1 MNRMTDKLHRRITA
15 AGTFLLICILPMCI
29 PIFFSRDSRRHVL
42 LESFCSI
49 PFWLAASVVI
59 GAAGIGICFFAC
71 KCRIDTWIGR
81 ASLSIGAVC
90 LAALCIFSL
99 FTKVIDPLRDIPYL
113 NSSASAR
120 LENVRFYYNN
130 IGDSPDMGME
140 GISPSGEKMVFAV
153 SKDTYKEGEGLCL
166 QADKMQ
172 QMVTAEV
179 EYLPYSGIVTR
190 LDIQVEGIEA

>member
-1 MNRMTDKLHRRITA
+1 
-15 AGTFLLICILPMCI
+15 
-29 PIFFSRDSRRHVL
+29 
-42 LESFCSI
+42 
-49 PFWLAASVVI
+49 
-59 GAAGIGICFFAC
+59 
-71 KCRIDTWIGR
+71 
-81 ASLSIGAVC
+81 
-90 LAALCIFSL
+90 
-99 FTKVIDPLRDIPYL
+99 
-113 NSSASAR
+113 
-120 LENVRFYYNN
+120 
-130 IGDSPDMGME
+130 ME